1 MDNSFQ
7 ITKKILGLLG
17 IPHSSNYLREI
28 LDSHPEQ
35 ESLLSISDTLGK
47 YKVDSLAVQ
56 IGEDKLGQ
64 IPLPCVVQMKGD
76 AHPYFSCLS
85 WVSEGH
91 VEYIDIKG
99 GTTKIPREEFIS
111 KWTGVALLLEKSENS
126 SEPGYKVRKKEQL
139 IYRSLLI
146 LLGAVGILL
155 VVGISVDY
163 EGSFSSLIGASS
175 LFFLKLVGLVISA
188 ILLWSEV
195 DKDNSAIKEFCTGGK
210 NIDCSTVINSYS
222 LGGLISL
229 SNLAFAYF
237 FSGFFLLVLT
247 SFSGSALQLL
257 KYLSLATLVIVPVSL
272 YYQAMVIRKWCV
284 LCIGILGILALE
296 FASSQFLLVDFEP
309 LGFKE
314 LSLFSF
320 LFLASTLAW
329 LILKPYLTAKKDLNS
344 KKSKLAK
351 FMSNRE
357 VFDYFLSGSRKL
369 ANNPQG
375 LGIFLKGQ
383 SPKFHVLKVCSPYC
397 GPCAKTHP
405 VLEELYKRGNIDLQ
419 IVFHPGG
426 NDEVKLKTISHLMAI
441 ASNENPEETRRALDD
456 WYLEDKKDYSAFAK
470 KYPMNG
476 ELAKQE
482 SKIQSMQ
489 HWCEAENI
497 TQTPTIFINGYEL
510 PKVYT
515 AEDLKYILE

>member
-17 IPHSSNYLREI
+17 IPFSRNYLSEL

-35 ESLLSISDTLGK
+35 ESLLSISDTLAK
-47 YKVDSLAVQ
+47 FKVDSLAVQ

-76 AHPYFSCLS
+76 ANPYFSSLS
-85 WVSEGH
+85 WVSEDH

-99 GTTKIPREEFIS
+99 GTTKIPREEFIT

-126 SEPGYKVRKKEQL
+126 SEPGYEGRRKEFL

-175 LFFLKLVGLVISA
+175 LIFLKLVGLVISA

-237 FSGFFLLVLT
+237 FSGFFYLLLT

-257 KYLSLATLVIVPVSL
+257 SYLSFANLVIVPVSL
-272 YYQAMVIRKWCV
+272 YYQGIKIKKWCV
-284 LCIGILGILALE
+284 LCLWVSAVLVLEILVSQILLE
-296 FASSQFLLVDFEP
+296 NLEP
-309 LGFKE
+309 LGLQE
-314 LSLFSF
+314 VA
-320 LFLASTLAW
+320 LFLLLFVGSVLAW
-329 LILKPYLTAKKDLNS
+329 LSLKPYLLAKNDLQMQ
-344 KKSKLAK
+344 KSKLK
-351 FMSNRE
+351 RFMVNKE
-357 VFDYFLSGSRKL
+357 IFDYFLSGSRKL
-369 ANNPQG
+369 TQSPEG

-405 VLEELYKRGNIDLQ
+405 ILEDLYERGNIDLQ
-419 IVFHPGG
+419 IIFQPGG
-426 NDEVKLKTISHLMAI
+426 GDEAKLKIISHLMAV
-441 ASNENPEETRRALDD
+441 ASNENPNETRRALDE

-470 KYPMNG
+470 KYPMTV

-497 TQTPTIFINGYEL
+497 THTPTIFINGNEL
-510 PKVYT
+510 PEAYT